1 VLASS
6 TIDRRTLAWW
16 ECMMVGRLGRLIN
29 VLFLILA
36 GGCALVVE
44 QAGGPPPEDIDVAG
58 LPDAVPR
65 AEPLSKYG
73 NPDSYVV
80 NGRRYHTLK
89 SSDGFVER
97 GIASWYGSKFHGRRT
112 SSGEAY
118 DMYKMTAAHPRL
130 PLPTYVEVENVENG
144 RRAVVKV
151 NDRGPFHQNRVIDL
165 SYAAAKKLG
174 IAERGTGLVEIRAI
188 SAGERISPE
197 PEVRIAAKGSAPMR
211 FYLQVGA
218 FGERRN
224 AERMRDRVKSV
235 VDRLTQV
242 HPGIYDGATVYR
254 VRIGPISDVDVA
266 DRIVNALSGIGVTE
280 HFVVFK

>member
-1 VLASS
+1 MEWVTRSRLA
-6 TIDRRTLAWW
+6 
-16 ECMMVGRLGRLIN
+16 GRLIG
-29 VLFLILA
+29 VVFVALA

-44 QAGGPPPEDIDVAG
+44 QADGPPPEAIDVAG
-58 LPDAVPR
+58 VADALPR
-65 AEPLSKYG
+65 AEPRSRYG

-112 SSGEAY
+112 SSGETY

-130 PLPTYVEVENVENG
+130 PLPTYIEVENVENG

-151 NDRGPFHQNRVIDL
+151 NDRGPFHQNWVIDL

-174 IAERGTGLVEIRAI
+174 ITEKGTGLVEIRAI
-188 SAGERISPE
+188 GPGERVPSG
-197 PEVRIAAKGSAPMR
+197 PEVRIASKSSAPMY

-218 FGERRN
+218 FGELRN
-224 AERMRDRVKSV
+224 AERMRDRVNSV
-235 VDRLTQV
+235 VDRLAHV
-242 HPGIYDGATVYR
+242 HSGVHDGATVHR

-266 DRIVNALSGIGVTE
+266 DRIVDALSGIGVTE